1 MIKINNNVQRGMTD
15 AGLLG
20 MRLMLG
26 VVFMYHG
33 SQKLFG
39 AFGGSGIDGFAG
51 FLASIGVPLPTLNAY
66 MAGGAEFFGGLLLA
80 AGVFARLASIPVI
93 FTMLVAAFTV
103 HGGAFGAQNNGL
115 EYPLT
120 LAVFTAGIGLIGP
133 GRLTL
138 TNALRTWRSSQP
150 QPVSA

>member
-1 MIKINNNVQRGMTD
+1 MIKINDNVRRGMAD
-15 AGLLG
+15 AGILG

-26 VVFMYHG
+26 TVFTYHG

-39 AFGGSGIDGFAG
+39 AFDGPGIDGFAG
-51 FLASIGVPLPTLNAY
+51 FLASIGMPLPTLNAY

-80 AGVFARLASIPVI
+80 AGVFARLASIPVT

-120 LAVFTAGIGLIGP
+120 LAVFTAGIGLVGP

-138 TNALRTWRSSQP
+138 TNAFFALRKP
-150 QPVSA
+150 QLTPVTA

>member
-1 MIKINNNVQRGMTD
+1 M
-15 AGLLG
+15 
-20 MRLMLG
+20 
-26 VVFMYHG
+26 
-33 SQKLFG
+33 
-39 AFGGSGIDGFAG
+39 
-51 FLASIGVPLPTLNAY
+51 PLPTLNAY

-80 AGVFARLASIPVI
+80 AGVFARLASIPVT

-120 LAVFTAGIGLIGP
+120 LAVFTAGIGLVGP

-138 TNALRTWRSSQP
+138 TNAFFALRKP
-150 QPVSA
+150 QLTPVTA